1 MLRKCGPDLNMK
13 ILFDQSDNYIPG
25 PMCGTYHLAIHIS
38 YTEVISIDIYYVIM
52 FIFNKPVFVL
62 LL

>member
-1 MLRKCGPDLNMK
+1 MLRKCGPHLHMK
-13 ILFDQSDNYIPG
+13 ILFDHSDNCNPG
-25 PMCGTYHLAIHIS
+25 PICGAYHLAMHIS